1 MLYAVFVFYPYGNL
15 RKNRARRRLVL
26 YVHAHS
32 QRAERKR
39 AVHRP
44 RIEIKNIEIFGEHF
58 RHGAFSAAGRTVQ
71 RDIDFLSPK
80 IFNAVFPLFLL
91 DNASIILLFPY
102 FVKLLR
108 LFICFFPPESP

>member
-26 YVHAHS
+26 YVHALS

-39 AVHRP
+39 AVHCP

-71 RDIDFLSPK
+71 RDIDFLFAENIQCCISS
-80 IFNAVFPLFLL
+80 VF
-91 DNASIILLFPY
+91 A
-102 FVKLLR
+102 
-108 LFICFFPPESP
+108 